1 MARKTLVFF
10 DYAIKFLLKD
20 RSGYE
25 IVEGFISSLLQS
37 EGYGPVKIKTL
48 LESESNREEG
58 SLKKSVADVVVED
71 EQGNNYIVEIER
83 SFTETFIHKACFN
96 SSRLIVDSVKG
107 GADFSTIKKIFHITI
122 LYFEWNQMKTPVY
135 HAQMVANEVGSRTP
149 LDLEF
154 FDTKGN
160 KFEVHNVFP
169 EFFFICVP
177 LFNDVIKQEL
187 DEWLYVMKNSEI
199 KDDFKSPYM
208 KQVEERLS
216 ILKMNQEERYA
227 YIKYGKEACSQRDAF
242 TAAEEKGREKGREEG
257 REEGLEEGLE
267 RGKKEEKYSI
277 ARNMLTIHIPPAKI
291 AETTGLSVEEIEKL
305 GR

>member
-1 MARKTLVFF
+1 MAGKTLISF
-10 DYAIKFLLKD
+10 DYAIKYLLKD
-20 RSGYE
+20 QSGYE

-37 EGYGPVKIKTL
+37 EGYGPVKIKML
-48 LESESNREEG
+48 LESESNREEP

-71 EQGNNYIVEIER
+71 EQGNSYIVEIER
-83 SFTETFIHKACFN
+83 SFTASFIHKACFN

-135 HAQMVANEVGSRTP
+135 HAQMVANEVGSRIP

-154 FDTKGN
+154 FDVRGT

-208 KQVEERLS
+208 KQVEDRLNV
-216 ILKMNQEERYA
+216 LKMNQAEHYD
-227 YIKYGKEACSQRDAF
+227 YLKYEKDACSQRDALA
-242 TAAEEKGREKGREEG
+242 AAEEKGIEKG
-257 REEGLEEGLE
+257 
-267 RGKKEEKYSI
+267 
-277 ARNMLTIHIPPAKI
+277 
-291 AETTGLSVEEIEKL
+291 IEKGKAEAEAKAKMEKIEIAKELLSL
-305 GR
+305 GMNREFICKTTKLSEADLSHANL

>member
-1 MARKTLVFF
+1 MAGKTLISF

-37 EGYGPVKIKTL
+37 EGYGPVKIKML
-48 LESESNREEG
+48 LESESNREEAD
-58 SLKKSVADVVVED
+58 LKKSVADVVVED
-71 EQGNNYIVEIER
+71 EQGNSYIVEIER
-83 SFTETFIHKACFN
+83 SFTASFIHKACFN
-96 SSRLIVDSVKG
+96 SSRLIIDSVKG
-107 GADFSTIKKIFHITI
+107 GSDFSTIKKIFHITI

-135 HAQMVANEVGSRTP
+135 HAQMVANEVGSHTP

-154 FDTKGN
+154 FDTKGT
-160 KFEVHNVFP
+160 KFEVHDVFP

-227 YIKYGKEACSQRDAF
+227 YIKYGKEACSQRDIIA
-242 TAAEEKGREKGREEG
+242 AAEEKGEMRGLEKGREQ
-257 REEGLEEGLE
+257 GLEQ
-267 RGKKEEKYSI
+267 GKNEEKRDI
-277 ARNMLTIHIPPAKI
+277 ARNLLAIHIPPAKI
-291 AETTGLSVEEIEKL
+291 AEVTGLSVEEIEKI
-305 GR
+305 GC